1 MWYHSFS
8 ISWILYLCFFCAFV
22 HYDVMISRH
31 RDPTMFWFSNLKFLA
46 LWIQNSCLLFSA
58 LKRLQVIPT
67 ITNTNTFL
75 PTISSLKHNVKKAIF
90 QWIRGIIINSDTI
103 ALKYLPL
110 WVVLNRSPT
119 STHLHLPSLTL
130 IYFHSPPPA
139 STYLSPTST
148 QLHPPFICLHPPST
162 CLPWPTST
170 SEFWDTESS
179 RLSLLPYLLLCK
191 GV

>member
-1 MWYHSFS
+1 
-8 ISWILYLCFFCAFV
+8 
-22 HYDVMISRH
+22 MISRH
-31 RDPTMFWFSNLKFLA
+31 RDPTMFWFSNLKFLT

-75 PTISSLKHNVKKAIF
+75 PTITSLKHNVKKAIF

-139 STYLSPTST
+139 STYFHLPLLSFTHYSSAFTHHLPAF
-148 QLHPPFICLHPPST
+148 LDPPPPQNFEIQKVLGYHYCLIYCFAKEFKDTKSHD
-162 CLPWPTST
+162 LKMLW
-170 SEFWDTESS
+170 SEI
-179 RLSLLPYLLLCK
+179 
-191 GV
+191 